1 MIPIVTLFEKGKL
14 LQTTE
19 SKELILGHEISRI
32 HLVDL
37 LDVTRAAGENGS
49 HRDPGWLD
57 TINSLGNEMDD
68 TIADVMGEQTLVDMP
83 NLAQKKN
90 RKKPGRQEPAIFIS
104 LTRTDPQRIP
114 PRKS

>member
-19 SKELILGHEISRI
+19 SKELIPGREISRI

-37 LDVTRAAGENGS
+37 LDVARATGS
-49 HRDPGWLD
+49 HRDPSWLD

-68 TIADVMGEQTLVDMP
+68 TIADAMGKQTLVNMLD
-83 NLAQKKN
+83 LAQKKN
-90 RKKPGRQEPAIFIS
+90 RKKPWRQEPAIFIS

>member
-19 SKELILGHEISRI
+19 SKELIPGREISRI

-37 LDVTRAAGENGS
+37 LDVARATGS
-49 HRDPGWLD
+49 HRDPSWLD

-68 TIADVMGEQTLVDMP
+68 TIADAMGKQTLVDMLD
-83 NLAQKKN
+83 LAQKKN
-90 RKKPGRQEPAIFIS
+90 RKKTLASGARDLHLAHENRPA
-104 LTRTDPQRIP
+104 TYTTT
-114 PRKS
+114 